1 MKSRFKQAIR
11 QLLRPLVRKFGGWV
25 SRFVASTVCP
35 LIVAEFERR
44 VCPALDTTT
53 SAVRENIDRT
63 EAVVAH
69 LQRTVQENTLLL
81 DSLVRELVRVQM
93 NLENLEQLIA
103 EESRCAVPSDRDL
116 DADSEDALSAERLMI
131 G

>member
-1 MKSRFKQAIR
+1 MKWKARFKQTIR

-25 SRFVASTVCP
+25 SRFVDSTVCP

-44 VCPALDTTT
+44 VCPPLETTT
-53 SAVRENIDRT
+53 SVVRESIDRT

-69 LQRTVQENTLLL
+69 LQRTLQENTLLL

-93 NLENLEQLIA
+93 NLETLEQQLVA
-103 EESRCAVPSDRDL
+103 EESDCAVPSGTDR
-116 DADSEDALSAERLMI
+116 DADSGDAWRQNT
-131 G
+131 